1 LTAEE
6 AEPSRAGPLTG
17 PGSGRYRGDVV
28 LVAFVLVLAA
38 AASFAAGIAT
48 SRTSDTLVY
57 VSIVFSLIAFVI
69 LAVASMRARE
79 AGRVVLDERLPDDD
93 WTSRSGG
100 VMETEAAAGP
110 LLDSLDE
117 TQLDMAP
124 SWRRQARERWREEE
138 VGLGDDDVDD
148 VDDDLER
155 ALEAEEDDADA
166 EVPVEALPPAEP
178 LLLEATVIARRD
190 WQTPVEPYGP
200 DPGQETAAHDLVLDD
215 DLDLGLGD
223 DLDLEDDEL
232 DALDVPDYEPLAAV
246 AGEVDP
252 IEDYD
257 DLTAAEIVPQ
267 LHDLEL
273 DELQWV
279 QRREQT
285 GAKRATVL
293 VQVGQLIA
301 DAGGGGAP
309 APAAKKTAR
318 KTTAGRSPAKRATAK
333 KKTPAKKSSA
343 KKSGTSRAKAA
354 PSRSASKTRRG

>member
-1 LTAEE
+1 
-6 AEPSRAGPLTG
+6 
-17 PGSGRYRGDVV
+17 VV

-79 AGRVVLDERLPDDD
+79 AGRVVLDERLPDDSR
-93 WTSRSGG
+93 TSRTGT
-100 VMETEAAAGP
+100 VLETEAAAGP

-138 VGLGDDDVDD
+138 VALDDDDVDD
-148 VDDDLER
+148 FEDDLER

-166 EVPVEALPPAEP
+166 EVPVEAPLPAEP

-190 WQTPVEPYGP
+190 WQTAVEPYGS
-200 DPGQETAAHDLVLDD
+200 DRGQETAAHDFELDHDLDLADD
-215 DLDLGLGD
+215 DLDP
-223 DLDLEDDEL
+223 EDDDF
-232 DALDVPDYEPLAAV
+232 DALDVPEYEPLAAV

-257 DLTAAEIVPQ
+257 DLTAAEILPE

-273 DELQWV
+273 DELHWV
-279 QRREQT
+279 ERREQT

-293 VQVGQLIA
+293 VQVARLIA
-301 DAGGGGAP
+301 DAGGRAAP
-309 APAAKKTAR
+309 AARKAAKKTAK
-318 KTTAGRSPAKRATAK
+318 KTTARKTPAKKATAK
-333 KKTPAKKSSA
+333 KKAPAKKTSTR
-343 KKSGTSRAKAA
+343 KSGTARSKAA